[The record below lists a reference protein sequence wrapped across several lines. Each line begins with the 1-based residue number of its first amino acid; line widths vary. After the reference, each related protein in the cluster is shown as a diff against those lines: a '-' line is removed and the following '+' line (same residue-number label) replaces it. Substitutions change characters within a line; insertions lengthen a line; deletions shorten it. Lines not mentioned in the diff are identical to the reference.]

1 MRDWAIQRGDEVRL
15 ASVIGR
21 WLLCRPACLLRRRPT
36 PPQRAYLQRELQVW
50 WVKSQDGD
58 ARGLATSCFEP
69 QIAASRIQKTG
80 VMVPLYHP
88 PADLNQRKPHWT
100 REQQDTLPA
109 AHAAPLGKEIA
120 YVASPLDALILQI
133 QGSGRLRV
141 IKPNGS
147 VRLLR
152 LAFAGHNDQP

>member
-1 MRDWAIQRGDEVRL
+1 
-15 ASVIGR
+15 
-21 WLLCRPACLLRRRPT
+21 
-36 PPQRAYLQRELQVW
+36 
-50 WVKSQDGD
+50 
-58 ARGLATSCFEP
+58 
-69 QIAASRIQKTG
+69 
-80 VMVPLYHP
+80 MVPLYHP
-88 PADLNQRKPHWT
+88 PADLNQRKPYWT

-141 IKPNGS
+141 IEHNGS

-152 LAFAGHNDQP
+152 LAFAGHNDQPYPSVGAWLVEQGDIKPGGANWPAIRDWASRAKPERLNAMLWSNPRVVYFGEKPQPDENLGPAARKVFN